1 MLSCRS
7 EIRVPISV
15 NKFAFVVE
23 TSSASE
29 SEDLIF
35 GPSED
40 ASLAATLIA
49 SRQLTAS
56 DEAPRLGYYLRRQS

>member
-15 NKFAFVVE
+15 NKFAFVAE

-49 SRQLTAS
+49 S
-56 DEAPRLGYYLRRQS
+56 